1 MAYLD
6 CKFCTAAQLS
16 AVRAAAAG
24 LSPALQVRLIGPVFP
39 VGLESSSPKFMPGQ
53 ALGDGTTA

>member
-6 CKFCTAAQLS
+6 CKFCTTAQLT
-16 AVRAAAAG
+16 AIRASAAG
-24 LSPALQVRLIGPVFP
+24 MSPALKVRLIGPVFP
-39 VGLESSSPKFMPGQ
+39 VGKEAESPAPMPGQ

>member
-1 MAYLD
+1 MAYVD
-6 CKFCTAAQLS
+6 CKFCTTAQL
-16 AVRAAAAG
+16 AALRAAAGG

-39 VGLESSSPKFMPGQ
+39 VGREAESPKFAPGT